1 MTTPTVYRATATR
14 DGRWWAVE
22 IHGFP
27 PNYAAV
33 TQGRDLAEAA
43 SNARKATALLLNV
56 PADEIEIDL
65 HVNGAEEVVAEVER
79 ARARRAEAAREEQAT
94 LVRAARRLVDQGLTQ
109 RDTARQLG
117 LSFQRVHQLLKTA
130 SPTG

>member
-1 MTTPTVYRATATR
+1 MTTTVYRATATR

-33 TQGRDLAEAA
+33 TQGRDLAEAE
-43 SNARKATALLLNV
+43 SNARKATALLLET
-56 PADEIEIDL
+56 PLSEIEIDL
-65 HVNGAEEVVAEVER
+65 HVDEADELVAEVEQ
-79 ARARRAEAAREEQAT
+79 ARARRKEAAREEQAI

-109 RDTARQLG
+109 RDTARLLG
-117 LSFQRVHQLLKTA
+117 LSFQRVHQLLKAAAPTA
-130 SPTG
+130 